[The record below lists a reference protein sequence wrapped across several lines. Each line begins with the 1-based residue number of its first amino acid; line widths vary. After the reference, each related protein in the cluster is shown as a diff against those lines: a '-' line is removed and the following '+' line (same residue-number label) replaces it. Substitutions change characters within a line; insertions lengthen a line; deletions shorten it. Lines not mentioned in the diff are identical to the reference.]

1 MKRAVNLRLEESMIL
16 TLNQL
21 ADELNTTKTDIV
33 EKAIKLFSKTKQKKQ
48 NNLLEFAGI
57 LKSSEA
63 DKMLNSIKNDK
74 NSKDFELSL

>member
-1 MKRAVNLRLEESMIL
+1 MKRAVNIRLEESVIL
-16 TLNQL
+16 TLNKL

>member
-33 EKAIKLFSKTKQKKQ
+33 EKAIKLFSKNKQKKQ
-48 NNLLEFAGI
+48 NDLLEFAGI
-57 LKSSEA
+57 LKNNEA
-63 DKMLNSIKNDK
+63 NNLLENIKNDK

>member
-1 MKRAVNLRLEESMIL
+1 MKRAVNIRLEESVIL
-16 TLNQL
+16 TLNKL

-63 DKMLNSIKNDK
+63 DKILQSIKSDRND
-74 NSKDFELSL
+74 KDFELSL